1 MGKDKAPLVEENLGT
16 KKLLGTFTAPPP
28 LCLGEPYN
36 NKSPKDAR
44 VAGKQLQAGP
54 LRHENSK
61 VNPGTFEPP
70 KLLWSEHKDKYVDG
84 IKYKDLVPAEKKKFG
99 FQSSDYP
106 RRDEFSN
113 TTRTEQLREVL
124 RVSQICP
131 PKYP

>member
-1 MGKDKAPLVEENLGT
+1 MAKEKTPPVEENEGT
-16 KKLLGTFTAPPP
+16 KKLLGTFTAPLP
-28 LCLGEPYN
+28 LCIGEPYVIKN
-36 NKSPKDAR
+36 PKDAR
-44 VAGKQLQAGP
+44 VSGKQLQGGP

-70 KLLWSEHKDKYVDG
+70 KMLWSEQKDKYVDG
-84 IKYKDLVPAEKKKFG
+84 NRYKDLVPADKKKFG

-124 RVSQICP
+124 RVSISSAFSP
-131 PKYP
+131 